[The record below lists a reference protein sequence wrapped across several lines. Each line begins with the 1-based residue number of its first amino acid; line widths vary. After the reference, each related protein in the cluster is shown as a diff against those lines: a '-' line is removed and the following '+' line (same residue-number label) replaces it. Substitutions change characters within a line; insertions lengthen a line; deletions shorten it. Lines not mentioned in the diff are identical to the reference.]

1 MFTLHMMEYILQNR
15 LLEMSVLTFCPQLVS
30 LSALPSNPL
39 IIKFSSSF
47 LHCLSSF
54 SLRDMHVLSP
64 KSKNKSVLSPT
75 LFFPTKEP

>member
-1 MFTLHMMEYILQNR
+1 MLTLHMMECILQNPP
-15 LLEMSVLTFCPQLVS
+15 LEMSVLTFPPQLVS
-30 LSALPSNPL
+30 LSALLSIPL
-39 IIKFSSSF
+39 IIKYSSPF

-64 KSKNKSVLSPT
+64 KSVNKSVLSPT